1 MRSAFARFVRGRAAP
16 PRLLSRA
23 HGDGPALKV
32 QPHALGGLHPWAE
45 AETRALADVPASGDG
60 ADAIAGNDFF
70 HAYPPRT
77 VSWLL
82 QQTRTLEH
90 ARQRCAAGGADDD
103 GDDAAAGDAAGGA
116 DAASWEFV
124 LDPTDG
130 ENKWVDRSGG
140 DSSGRAPLSI
150 SQLDLLDLGAGADG
164 AFAAAARH
172 VAASAADDDDDDDDD
187 DAAAAAVELRLAA
200 LEPDE
205 AARAALEHALGDGG
219 GSDAAVVLGGDA
231 AAIALPS
238 GSVHAAFAANA
249 FHWFATPRALFEI
262 SRVLRKRGYLGLLW
276 QAPDGAAAPWVRR
289 LHNAVASAVYG
300 GGGGD
305 GGEEAAGAELA
316 LVEPHGVDAGRV
328 LNPDWKGVFGNFLG
342 CYYGPLH
349 HRTERSTRLVGAGQ
363 LVAALAAQG
372 GAAALPRGE
381 REALRRRLA
390 EIVDEAV
397 AAGEAE
403 TVGGS
408 GGATGAAAAAAGGER
423 VLCVPHV
430 CEAYWCQ
437 LIDKDY

>member
-1 MRSAFARFVRGRAAP
+1 MLSAFARFARGRAAP

-45 AETRALADVPASGDG
+45 AEARALADVPASGGNDG
-60 ADAIAGNDFF
+60 ADAACNGFF

-77 VSWLL
+77 VAWLL

-90 ARQRCAAGGADDD
+90 ARRRCAAGGADD
-103 GDDAAAGDAAGGA
+103 GDDAAAGDAAGA
-116 DAASWEFV
+116 DAAASWEFV

-140 DSSGRAPLSI
+140 DNSGRAPLSI

-172 VAASAADDDDDDDDD
+172 VAASADDDDDDDD
-187 DAAAAAVELRLAA
+187 DAAAELRLAA

-205 AARAALEHALGDGG
+205 TARAALERALGDGG
-219 GSDAAVVLGGDA
+219 GGSEAAVVLGGDA

-276 QAPDGAAAPWVRR
+276 QAPDGAAALWVRR
-289 LHNAVASAVYG
+289 LHNAVAAAVYS

-316 LVEPHGVDAGRV
+316 LVEPHGADAGRV

-381 REALRRRLA
+381 REVLRRRLA

-397 AAGEAE
+397 AAGEVE
-403 TVGGS
+403 TVGGA
-408 GGATGAAAAAAGGER
+408 GGAAAEEGGER